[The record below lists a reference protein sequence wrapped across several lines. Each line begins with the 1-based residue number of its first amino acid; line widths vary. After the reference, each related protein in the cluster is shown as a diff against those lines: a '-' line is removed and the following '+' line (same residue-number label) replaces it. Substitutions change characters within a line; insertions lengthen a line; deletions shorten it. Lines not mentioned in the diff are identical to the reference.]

1 MAIHLSKKDYI
12 WSYIGVFL
20 SLFGSI
26 ILTPFVVYFLD
37 SEIYGLWGVFQS
49 LAGITVLFDFGFTT
63 TFSRNI
69 NYCWNGAESL
79 EKNSVRYSTTQEPN
93 FHLMKK
99 AMQACRWVF
108 LLISATALLI
118 FVTAGTGYIAYI
130 SAHLNVFEVITAWLI
145 YAFAIFLNLYFGYY
159 SAFLRGVGAISY
171 VNKALV
177 FSRLVHI
184 LLTIILLACGFGIV
198 GTSIAYLAYGTLF
211 RQLGKKYFLNYKGIG
226 KNLSLIRT
234 KIPFAEV
241 KEMFLIVWHN
251 AWREGLVSLA
261 NYLSNSACTVICSMF
276 LTLTETGAFSL
287 GVHLATAVAQVAA
300 AMYTANQPVLQSAYI
315 NKNSEKVKRT
325 MALIVVS
332 FTVMDVLGM
341 AAVVI
346 VGLPILRLIRPETVV
361 GAGAMI
367 GIGIYQFMLKFRN
380 CYTSYFSCT
389 NRILYVKAFVVSSVL
404 CVIFSVVTLGIL
416 DLGLA
421 GIIGAQIMSQAIY
434 NAWAWPLKA
443 HKEMQLSVKDTIKLG
458 MEEFIGVLLGFVN
471 KRIKNG

>member
-226 KNLSLIRT
+226 KNLALIRT
-234 KIPFAEV
+234 QIPFAEV

-332 FTVMDVLGM
+332 FTVLDVLGM